1 MLDSNSHEQDVS
13 EWIFSLPCSIVLPA
27 KLREKFD
34 KSGPAATI
42 VDDSRS
48 GMRIHCR
55 GNNNRAALE
64 IRQNYPAIPRPHQW
78 HAVYL
83 SNVSTKGCGLFH
95 GQVLYPGEVFNLVL
109 LTGIRRTVEVAWCRR
124 LDKHCYEVGARFAD
138 PSPALDAKEQSTS

>member
-1 MLDSNSHEQDVS
+1 MLDSNSHEQDLS

-64 IRQNYPAIPRPHQW
+64 IRQNYPAIRRPLQW
-78 HAVYL
+78 QAVYL
-83 SNVSTKGCGLFH
+83 ANISKKGCGLLH
-95 GQVLYPGEVFNLVL
+95 SHVLYPGELFTLVL
-109 LTGIRRTVEVAWCRR
+109 LTGIRRTVEITWCRR
-124 LDKHCYEVGARFAD
+124 LDKHCYEVAHRFAD
-138 PSPALDAKEQSTS
+138 PIPALDTKE